1 MRKQNSCREV
11 SYNFKGFALSW
22 IIKID
27 PKHLGILTEGL
38 WACCFWAVGKRMWLR
53 HYQWPTLGVFIAS
66 EHRADGSRVRRQCT
80 RPGIRADSRVSQSV
94 LWGPSAESVAWEGRL
109 ILVQTLLLTAS
120 PHVILLHSSLE
131 NCFPKAIV
139 LNDWPL
145 AWAQLASWSWAGHQ
159 SSQSAGWDDWAEV
172 GNTTC
177 LFDSQ
182 IFNYIPSFSIF
193 DII

>member
-27 PKHLGILTEGL
+27 PKHLGMLTEGL

-66 EHRADGSRVRRQCT
+66 EHRADGSGVRRQCT

-109 ILVQTLLLTAS
+109 ILIQTPLLTAS

-131 NCFPKAIV
+131 NCFPE
-139 LNDWPL
+139 
-145 AWAQLASWSWAGHQ
+145 GHRFK
-159 SSQSAGWDDWAEV
+159 SLTSGLSSAGQLVLGRPPVLPECRLRWLGWGGQYHMFIWFTD
-172 GNTTC
+172 
-177 LFDSQ
+177 L
-182 IFNYIPSFSIF
+182 
-193 DII
+193 